1 MVSSRR
7 SFLGFATAWT
17 AAVAVGAAAQGR
29 LDGAGRAAA
38 QGRQNGDASSPN
50 PPSNDP
56 SNDPFGDSG
65 ADGPKFN
72 SRQLLEANQ
81 KGIKKDVERLS
92 EVVQQLQKQLEDKD
106 TKDVLSLDVLR
117 QTDEIER
124 LAKHIRT
131 LVRG

>member
-1 MVSSRR
+1 MVTSRR
-7 SFLGFATAWT
+7 SFLGLATAWT
-17 AAVAVGAAAQGR
+17 AAVAVGAAAQ
-29 LDGAGRAAA
+29 A
-38 QGRQNGDASSPN
+38 RQNGDASAPD

-56 SNDPFGDSG
+56 FDDS
-65 ADGPKFN
+65 AREVPKFN

-92 EVVQQLQKQLEDKD
+92 EIVQQLQKQLEDKS
-106 TKDVLSLDVLR
+106 TKDILSLDVLR

-124 LAKHIRT
+124 LAKHIRS

>member
-17 AAVAVGAAAQGR
+17 AAVAVGAAAQTP
-29 LDGAGRAAA
+29 
-38 QGRQNGDASSPN
+38 QNQNGDASTHN

-56 SNDPFGDSG
+56 FDDSVPE
-65 ADGPKFN
+65 GPKFN

-81 KGIKKDVERLS
+81 KGIKKDVERLA
-92 EVVQQLQKQLEDKD
+92 EIVQQLQKQLEDKD
-106 TKDVLSLDVLR
+106 TKDVLSLDVLH

-124 LAKHIRT
+124 LAKHIRA

>member
-7 SFLGFATAWT
+7 SFLGFTTVWT

-29 LDGAGRAAA
+29 LDGAGRGAA
-38 QGRQNGDASSPN
+38 QGRQNGDASSAN

-56 SNDPFGDSG
+56 SNDPFDDPG
-65 ADGPKFN
+65 AEDPKFN
-72 SRQLLEANQ
+72 PRQLLEANQ

-106 TKDVLSLDVLR
+106 TKDVLSLDVIR

-124 LAKHIRT
+124 LAKHIRA